1 MIADSNDTIKDVW
14 WKSFIHS
21 VEKGKT
27 YESTNFTNK
36 VDKYGIY
43 IGSGRNGTSVEEVQG
58 VEGVVDERELAET
71 EIECTDLVGWI
82 IRLVQHV

>member
-43 IGSGRNGTSVEEVQG
+43 IGNGTSVEEVQG
-58 VEGVVDERELAET
+58 AEGVVDERELAER

>member
-1 MIADSNDTIKDVW
+1 MIADSNDTIKDVLW
-14 WKSFIHS
+14 ESFIDS

-43 IGSGRNGTSVEEVQG
+43 IGSGRNGTSVEELEG
-58 VEGVVDERELAET
+58 AEGVVDERELAER
-71 EIECTDLVGWI
+71 EIEGTVLVG
-82 IRLVQHV
+82 

>member
-1 MIADSNDTIKDVW
+1 MIADSNDTIKDVLW
-14 WKSFIHS
+14 ESFIDS

-43 IGSGRNGTSVEEVQG
+43 IGSGRNGSSVEEVEG
-58 VEGVVDERELAET
+58 AEGVVDERELAER
-71 EIECTDLVGWI
+71 EIEGTVLVG
-82 IRLVQHV
+82 

>member
-1 MIADSNDTIKDVW
+1 MIADSNDTIKDVLW
-14 WKSFIHS
+14 ESFIDS

-43 IGSGRNGTSVEEVQG
+43 IGSGRNGTSVEEVEG
-58 VEGVVDERELAET
+58 AEGVVDERELAER
-71 EIECTDLVGWI
+71 EIEGTVLVG
-82 IRLVQHV
+82 

>member
-1 MIADSNDTIKDVW
+1 MIW

-27 YESTNFTNK
+27 YESTNFTNN

-58 VEGVVDERELAET
+58 AEGVVDERELAERELAER